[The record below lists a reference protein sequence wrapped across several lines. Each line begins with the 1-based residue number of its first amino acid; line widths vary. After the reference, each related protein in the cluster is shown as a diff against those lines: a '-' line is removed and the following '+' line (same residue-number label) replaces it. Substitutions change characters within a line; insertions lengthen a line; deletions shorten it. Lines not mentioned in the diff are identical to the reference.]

1 MNQRLWLVVLC
12 AAVMLLPGFASAQVP
27 RAGIRL
33 LVPTTASGPID
44 FSARVLAEA
53 MRTQL
58 GVPVLVENR
67 TGANGA
73 IAAAAVKQAA
83 PDGGM
88 LLVATP
94 GMLTISPHLEKNLPY
109 AVSDFTPVVPLS
121 YVDTALVIGAH
132 IPARNVKEFVELAR
146 NTRPPLAIGSSG
158 SGSITHG
165 YIEIFKGDAKI
176 NLLHVP
182 YKGIASAF
190 ADVLG
195 GQIAGTFA
203 AFNLALPQIK
213 TGKVTVLGLVG
224 KTRSALAP
232 EYPTLAEQ
240 GYPGNE
246 FKTWNALVGP
256 RNLPPEVV
264 SAIGSAASRAL
275 RSDEVRAKLLSAGI
289 TPWLITT
296 EEFSQA
302 VRDESVRW
310 GKLIVEKRIFGE

>member
-1 MNQRLWLVVLC
+1 MNQRLRLVVLC
-12 AAVMLLPGFASAQVP
+12 AAMMLLPGIASAQVP

-33 LVPTTASGPID
+33 LVPTAASGPID
-44 FSARVLAEA
+44 YSARVLAEA
-53 MRTQL
+53 MRAQL

-67 TGANGA
+67 TGANGT
-73 IAAAAVKQAA
+73 IAAAAVKQTA

-88 LLVATP
+88 LLVATS

-109 AVSDFTPVVPLS
+109 AVSDFTPVVPVS
-121 YVDTALVIGAH
+121 YVDGALVIGAH
-132 IPARNVKEFVELAR
+132 IPARNIKEFVELAR
-146 NTRPPLAIGSSG
+146 KARPPLAIGSAG
-158 SGSITHG
+158 TGNITHG
-165 YIEIFKGDAKI
+165 YIEIFMRAAKI

-182 YKGIASAF
+182 YKGIAPAF

-203 AFNLALPQIK
+203 AFNLVLPQVK
-213 TGKVTVLGLVG
+213 TGKVTVLGVVG

-240 GYPGNE
+240 GYPIE

-256 RNLPPEVV
+256 RNLPAEVV
-264 SAIGSAASRAL
+264 SAIGSGAFRAL

-289 TPWLITT
+289 TPWLITR
-296 EEFSQA
+296 EEFAQA
-302 VRDESVRW
+302 VRDESDRW
-310 GKLIVEKRIFGE
+310 EKLIVEKRIFGE